1 MLAKGKQIPVTILT
15 GYLGAGKTTLLN
27 RILAEKH
34 NQKVAVI
41 VNEYG
46 EVGIDNQLVIN
57 SDEEIIEMNN
67 GCICCTVRGDLVNI
81 LRTLVFAKEENQ
93 VHFDRVV
100 IETTGLAD
108 PAPVAQTF
116 LIDQDLAEQFIID
129 SIVTVVDGKH
139 ISRHLDVKDEA
150 QEQIA
155 FADVILLNKLD
166 LLQKREQLQLEERIN
181 MINPTAK
188 WLFAEYCDIAID
200 DILNIQSFNLKDKL
214 RIHPHLLEDHHHH
227 HHDDH
232 IKSIAFV
239 EEQPLDQL
247 KLDRWMSWLIQEK
260 GEDLL
265 RYKGILNIDGVEER
279 VIFQGIHMLFA
290 GKKDRKWRDGEVRR
304 SQFIFIGKQLDRE
317 ALIKQFE
324 QCLA

>member
-1 MLAKGKQIPVTILT
+1 MQIPVTILT

-67 GCICCTVRGDLVNI
+67 GCICCTVRGDLVKI
-81 LRTLVFAKEENQ
+81 LRTLIMAKDNNH

-116 LIDQDLAEQFIID
+116 LMDQDLTAQFMID

-139 ISRHLDVKDEA
+139 ISRHLDEKDEA

-155 FADVILLNKLD
+155 FADIILLNKLD
-166 LLQKREQLQLEERIN
+166 LLQKHERLELQQRIN

-188 WLFAEYCDIAID
+188 WLFAKHCAIAID
-200 DILNIQSFNLKDKL
+200 DILNVQSFNLDDKL
-214 RIHPHLLEDHHHH
+214 RIHPQLLEDHHHH
-227 HHDDH
+227 HNDH

-239 EEQPLDQL
+239 EEQPLNLL
-247 KLDRWMSWLIQEK
+247 KVDRWMSWLIQEK

-290 GKKDRKWRDGEVRR
+290 GRTDRKWRVEEPRV
-304 SQFIFIGKQLDRE
+304 SKFVLIGKNLDE
-317 ALIKQFE
+317 EMLTKQFK